1 MKNVTYFRPT
11 NQPPKI
17 QYITIFMYIVQNCTE
32 QKHDVYTNVEIS
44 WLFLKKRGKKKRKQ
58 KVKCKTLIYDCGFT

>member
-1 MKNVTYFRPT
+1 MKNITYFRPT
-11 NQPPKI
+11 NPPPKI

-44 WLFLKKRGKKKRKQ
+44 WLFLKKRKKKNGS
-58 KVKCKTLIYDCGFT
+58 KTKNQMQNIDL